1 MTIFWILAAGLACL
15 AVLFAIAPLLS
26 PDTAANDVDQD
37 ELNLALFKQQ
47 LAELDA
53 DLGAGKLDQSQYES
67 ARRDLEREV
76 LHDVS
81 NGSSAQAASV
91 TAMLPGPRVTMLA
104 LALAVPASALVL
116 YLAIGEQHI
125 IPRLASGA
133 GAVSAPGHTGG
144 ADLPPLEELVTR
156 LEQRMQQ
163 TPEDAEGWMML
174 GRTYFATGNTQK
186 AETALARAYELTPDD
201 AQVVLAYAETIAANN
216 DNNLEGRP
224 AELISEALKA
234 APNSA
239 TARWLSGMVAY
250 QRGQFTAA
258 AVAWKQTLSQLDPS
272 GEDAAELRQL
282 IDEAEQRAG
291 VPPEARQLAQAD
303 SIPPIDAGEDSGAAS
318 ETPTEGPASA
328 PAPEA
333 SDTAVA
339 DTNSGITVEVALA
352 PELAERAAP
361 DATVF
366 VYAKAAAGPPMPLAV
381 QRVTVADLPLT
392 LTLDDSMAMMPAM
405 RLSGFPE
412 VVVGARVSASGQAT
426 PQSGDIEGE
435 TGPIASSTAA
445 PVRVQIDSI
454 RP

>member
-15 AVLFAIAPLLS
+15 AVLFVIAPLFS
-26 PDTAANDVDQD
+26 PDTPANDVDQD

-53 DLGAGKLDQSQYES
+53 DLAAGKLDQSQYES

-81 NGSSAQAASV
+81 NGSNAQAASV
-91 TAMLPGPRVTMLA
+91 KTMLPGPRVTMLA

-116 YLAIGEQHI
+116 YLTIGEQHI

-133 GAVSAPGHTGG
+133 GAVSAPGHAGG
-144 ADLPPLEELVTR
+144 SDLPPLEELVTR

-163 TPEDAEGWMML
+163 TPDDAEGWMML
-174 GRTYFATGNTQK
+174 GRTYFATGDTQK
-186 AETALARAYELTPDD
+186 AETALARAYELTPED

-272 GEDAAELRQL
+272 AEDAAELRQL

-303 SIPPIDAGEDSGAAS
+303 SIPPVDAGKSS
-318 ETPTEGPASA
+318 ETRTEGPASA
-328 PAPEA
+328 PAPET
-333 SDTAVA
+333 SGTAVA

-405 RLSGFPE
+405 RLSDFPE

-426 PQSGDIEGE
+426 PQPGDIEGE
-435 TGPIASSTAA
+435 TGPIASSTAT
-445 PVRVQIDSI
+445 PVRVRIDSI

>member
-76 LHDVS
+76 LYDVR
-81 NGSSAQAASV
+81 NGSNAQAASV
-91 TAMLPGPRVTMLA
+91 KAMLPGPRVTMLA

-163 TPEDAEGWMML
+163 TPDDAEGWMML
-174 GRTYFATGNTQK
+174 GRTYFATGDLQK
-186 AETALARAYELTPDD
+186 AETALARAYELTPED

-272 GEDAAELRQL
+272 AEDASELRQL
-282 IDEAEQRAG
+282 IEEAEQRAG

-303 SIPPIDAGEDSGAAS
+303 SIPPVDAGEAS
-318 ETPTEGPASA
+318 ETRTGGPASI

-333 SDTAVA
+333 SDPAVA

-361 DATVF
+361 GATVF

-412 VVVGARVSASGQAT
+412 VIVGARVSASGQAT
-426 PQSGDIEGE
+426 PQPGDIEGE